1 MQPVATTYRTFL
13 GAAFFWGVV
22 AIAAITAVCEDWPTA
37 GHDNRRTGV
46 TAEHLVPPLQ
56 LGWIYRPPGPPAPGW
71 PPPANG
77 YGARKNKSEASF
89 DDAPRVVAAGG
100 AAYFCSTAENALYAV
115 DAATGQVR
123 WTWTGEAAP
132 RLAPTVDGGR
142 LYFGADDGR
151 VYCLR
156 AEDGRTNWVFD
167 ARLTPEQ
174 TLGYGRFSSLW
185 PIRTGVMI
193 EDGTAYFAAGLFPS
207 EGIFFYALDP
217 LSGRLLW
224 RRQID
229 LDAQTGLPPQGD
241 LLADR
246 DSIYMTSRV
255 TPTRWTKSD
264 GQRKPFFTPP
274 PDVENNHE
282 YRFYNG
288 GTDARICSGS

>member
-1 MQPVATTYRTFL
+1 MYRIYL
-13 GAAFFWGVV
+13 GPAFFWFVV
-22 AIAAITAVCEDWPTA
+22 SVAAGTAVSDDWPTA
-37 GHDNRRTGV
+37 AHDNRRTGV
-46 TAEHLVPPLQ
+46 TGEHLAPPLH
-56 LGWIYRPPGPPAPGW
+56 LAWIFRSPAPPAAGW

-77 YGARKNKSEASF
+77 YGVRKNKSEASF

-100 AAYFCSTAENALYAV
+100 RAYFCSTAENALYAL

-132 RLAPTVDGGR
+132 RLAPTVDGDR

-151 VYCLR
+151 VYCLQ

-167 ARLTPEQ
+167 ARLTPER

-193 EDGTAYFAAGLFPS
+193 EQGVAYFAAGLFPS

-229 LDAQTGLPPQGD
+229 LEVQIGLPP
-241 LLADR
+241 
-246 DSIYMTSRV
+246 
-255 TPTRWTKSD
+255 P
-264 GQRKPFFTPP
+264 
-274 PDVENNHE
+274 
-282 YRFYNG
+282 
-288 GTDARICSGS
+288 